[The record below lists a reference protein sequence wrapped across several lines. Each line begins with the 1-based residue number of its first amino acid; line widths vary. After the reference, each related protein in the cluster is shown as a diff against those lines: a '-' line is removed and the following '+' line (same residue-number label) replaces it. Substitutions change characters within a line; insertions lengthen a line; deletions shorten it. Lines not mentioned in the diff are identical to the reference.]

1 MKSEFKFTLEML
13 NDVLCK
19 AIEAANAAGD
29 EWMAKAEP
37 RYVVTDGSSISGVM
51 LDVCGNA
58 HVRFYDKRKKWFK
71 EFDKAGFVST
81 ADVLAIPHK
90 FKYRQEYGLQ
100 MACAEAAANSL
111 REQGVT
117 GIRIWSYID

>member
-1 MKSEFKFTLEML
+1 MITFIKKIFGITSKPKSK
-13 NDVLCK
+13 
-19 AIEAANAAGD
+19 
-29 EWMAKAEP
+29 
-37 RYVVTDGSSISGVM
+37 Y
-51 LDVCGNA
+51 
-58 HVRFYDKRKKWFK
+58 KKWFK

-100 MACAEAAANSL
+100 MACAAAANSL